1 MTVVACVKS
10 HVISETSLQLIEF
23 VHVSSAKHQS
33 GTDRWSV
40 RHRCPHMSKM
50 TVGHRKRSFQS
61 AELTQSESQLLI
73 LEPQFTEVP

>member
-50 TVGHRKRSFQS
+50 TVGHRKRSFLCAVQS
-61 AELTQSESQLLI
+61 SLRVNPSFSS
-73 LEPQFTEVP
+73 

>member
-10 HVISETSLQLIEF
+10 HVISEMSLQLIEF

-40 RHRCPHMSKM
+40 RHRCPHEQNDCRPQKKVFSLCSLR
-50 TVGHRKRSFQS
+50 VNPSFS
-61 AELTQSESQLLI
+61 S
-73 LEPQFTEVP
+73 